1 VDTTESANGFL
12 GRLRAACIRAA
23 SLLRRIACGQ
33 RQPPTPETELGQK
46 GERTAARFLKREG
59 YRVLERNFRCTG
71 GEIDLVVFRD
81 GVIAFV
87 EVRSRVAPAQV
98 DPMSTVTRPK
108 QQRLIR
114 AAHRYAALHN
124 LHREDVVLRFDV
136 VAVLFDGRGRP
147 DDVRHVENAFQL

>member
-1 VDTTESANGFL
+1 MKTGGSATGL
-12 GRLRAACIRAA
+12 PGRLRATCVRAA
-23 SLLRRIACGQ
+23 RWLRRIAGGQ
-33 RQPPTPETELGQK
+33 RQAPTPETELGQK
-46 GERTAARFLKREG
+46 GERTAARFLRRQG
-59 YRVLERNFRCTG
+59 YRVLERNFRCTA

-87 EVRSRVAPAQV
+87 EVRSRMAPAQV
-98 DPMSTVTRPK
+98 DPMSTVTRSK

-136 VAVLFDGRGRP
+136 VAVLFDVGGRP
-147 DDVRHVENAFQL
+147 NDVRHVENAFQL